1 MAELK
6 QTVANNV
13 GVSLDTLN
21 TRIEEVL
28 KENKTAWE
36 AAGKSD
42 EDCTILA
49 IRVAGRQLKAEAAK
63 LSRSGATVLNGMFVS
78 APRYKDFAKSGYA
91 KMKTTLES
99 LDEDAR
105 LGLVSQG
112 RITIIQD
119 NLDGTFTHHINPT
132 FKLESLE
139 EEVSEVILHALPK
152 IVQELDASTWF
163 QIIENNTM
171 PRFQSGDINPRYG
184 RARKLSE
191 PVRECLFLGTKDGG
205 DVELVT
211 VKFEGDL
218 AIENQP
224 TFTPG
229 RLPVR
234 LGRNGVGYA
243 KPGVTKFVV
252 DDSIA
257 TIFSSPPFM
266 VGESGPSGLV
276 LDLVEGVW
284 PNGDFLPSFD
294 LLPEHINK
302 WAETDQKWDRLCAI
316 HGEVVHIDPREKG
329 GYIVTV
335 GDLDITSTAPS
346 VDIYVAPEHEF
357 RMDFGVGSEIVI
369 VGRAWMSRD
378 DEARLDSTAWWVCDS
393 IGSAAP
399 AVEEAPAEEEANTGW
414 DA

>member
-1 MAELK
+1 MSELK
-6 QTVANNV
+6 ETVAKNV

-21 TRIEEVL
+21 VRIAEVL
-28 KENKTAWE
+28 EENKGAWTN
-36 AAGKSD
+36 AGKSE
-42 EDCTILA
+42 EDCTVLA

-63 LSRSGATVLNGMFVS
+63 LSRSGAEVLTGMFVS

-91 KMKTTLES
+91 KMKGTLEN
-99 LDEDAR
+99 LDETAR
-105 LGLVSQG
+105 MSLVAQG

-119 NLDGTFTHHINPT
+119 NLDGSYAHHINPT
-132 FKLESLE
+132 FKLDSLE
-139 EEVSEVILHALPK
+139 EETSEVVLHSLPK

-171 PRFQSGDINPRYG
+171 PRFQSGDPNPRYG

-191 PVRECLFLGTKDGG
+191 PVRECLFLGKRGTN
-205 DVELVT
+205 DVELIT

-234 LGRNGVGYA
+234 MGRNGVGYA

-252 DDSIA
+252 DDSVA
-257 TIFSSPPFM
+257 EQFAAPPFALAD
-266 VGESGPSGLV
+266 GKPTGLV

-284 PNGDFLPSFD
+284 PNGDFLPTFD

-302 WAETDQKWDRLCAI
+302 WAETDQKWDRLCAV

-346 VDIYVAPEHEF
+346 VDIYVPAEHEY

-378 DEARLDSTAWWVCDS
+378 EEARLDSTAWWVCDS
-393 IGSAAP
+393 IASAVPTTGAP
-399 AVEEAPAEEEANTGW
+399 EETNTGW